1 MRTLP
6 VAIVVSVA
14 LHGAAIAYV
23 QTRPRPKV
31 EPPPKVTTI
40 EIVPPAAKA
49 DPEPMVVALLDDHTP
64 VKPLPLDGLTNGK
77 TSPAN
82 HATTHVHGL
91 TNGKTSPG
99 GGEVP
104 SGPPSHNPLMGMRGK
119 NEGSGL
125 TWNPSG
131 AFDAAFDAYSDAHP
145 PDIAPPPSGELHPS
159 GNGTFTS
166 DQPAFKVRVDRDGTA
181 HIDDKPDVGDVHVS
195 GLGIAGRAS
204 FDDWAMRKAGIDPYS
219 SAKRQWL
226 DKTRDERAR
235 IAMANRKEDLARA
248 PEFMRRNLAWAWK
261 KTTNDP
267 DARKQALFELWDECA
282 ETGDDQL
289 VAAGS
294 AARVYLVGF
303 IRAHL
308 PPDQPGAFTADD
320 LARLNAHRRSKATFE
335 PY

>member
-23 QTRPRPKV
+23 QTRPRPKL

-40 EIVPPAAKA
+40 EIVPPAAKTE
-49 DPEPMVVALLDDHTP
+49 PEPMVVALLDDHTP
-64 VKPLPLDGLTNGK
+64 VKELPVSGASGASGVLKNGK
-77 TSPAN
+77 TSPAKSAISTG
-82 HATTHVHGL
+82 ATGT
-91 TNGKTSPG
+91 

-104 SGPPSHNPLMGMRGK
+104 AGPPSHNPLMGMRGK
-119 NEGSGL
+119 NEGPGL
-125 TWNPSG
+125 AWNPSS

-145 PDIAPPPSGELHPS
+145 PDIPPPPSGELKPS
-159 GNGTFTS
+159 GNGTFES
-166 DQPAFKVRVDRDGTA
+166 DHPAFKVKVDRDGTA

-195 GLGIAGRAS
+195 GIGIAGRAS

-248 PEFMRRNLAWAWK
+248 PEFMRRNLAWAWN
-261 KTTNDP
+261 KTANDP

-282 ETGDDQL
+282 ETGDDDL
-289 VAAGS
+289 VAAGH
-294 AARVYLVGF
+294 AARAYVVGF

-308 PPDQPGAFTADD
+308 GPDQPGAFTADD